1 MSYAFCLVSPLEKVF
16 WDEPPRPLAQGA
28 VLSAWRGTRASVQL
42 ACRGGDPA
50 RFDVRVLGAPC
61 APRVRAVGCVPS
73 DFPCYERRDGD
84 YLRDTPGLFPDPLMP
99 MERPQIL
106 ALPGQYRSVL
116 LTFDVPQDAR
126 TGDHAVEVE
135 IRPAQGGGDD
145 VRVLRFTL
153 RVRAAELDAQTLWHT
168 EWFHADCLA
177 QYYGVEPYSEAHW
190 AVLEQFIEAAVREHG
205 VNALLTPVF
214 TPPLD
219 TAVGGERLC
228 VQLVEIFREGSAY
241 RFDFAR
247 LDRWAAICRRHGV
260 KALEIAHLFTQWG
273 AEATPNVYVWEGR
286 RRVRAFGWDVPATS
300 PEYRRLLCALLPAL
314 RARLA
319 SLGYDDA
326 HVICHISDEPSR
338 GHEPS
343 YRAARAQAVDLLAGC
358 RVVDALSD
366 LTFYQQG
373 LVEHPVVAVDHIEP
387 FVQAGVPGLWAY
399 YCCAQCVDVPNR
411 FLAMPL
417 SRCRVL
423 GVLLYL
429 YRIEGFLHWG
439 YNFYNTQYS
448 LRPVDPFFE
457 THANYAFPSGDAY
470 LVYPGPNGEPLSS
483 LRAEAQADA
492 LVDLRA
498 LRQLERLAGRAFTVR
513 LVLETA
519 GMREMTF
526 ARYPRGADFLLRL
539 RERVA
544 DEIDARLS

>member
-1 MSYAFCLVSPLEKVF
+1 MSYEFYLVSPLEKVF
-16 WDEPPRPLAQGA
+16 WNEAPRPLAQGA

-42 ACRGGDPA
+42 VCRGGDA
-50 RFDVRVLGAPC
+50 RRFDVQALGAPC
-61 APRVRAVGCVPS
+61 APRLRAVACVPS
-73 DFPCYERRDGD
+73 DFPCYERRDDG

-99 MERPQIL
+99 LERPQIL

-126 TGDHAVEVE
+126 PGDYAVAVEV
-135 IRPAQGGGDD
+135 RPEQAKGDAP
-145 VRVLRFTL
+145 RILRFTL

-177 QYYGVEPYSEAHW
+177 QYYRVEPFSEAHW
-190 AVLEQFIEAAVREHG
+190 TILERFIAAAAREHG
-205 VNALLTPVF
+205 VNVLLTPVF

-228 VQLVEIFREGSAY
+228 VQLVEIFSEGEAY
-241 RFDFAR
+241 RFDFSR
-247 LDRWAAICRRHGV
+247 LGRWAAICRKHGV

-273 AEATPNVYVWEGR
+273 AEATPNVYVWENGR
-286 RRVRAFGWDVPATS
+286 RSRAFGWDVPATS
-300 PEYRRLLCALLPAL
+300 PAYRLLLCALLPAL
-314 RARLA
+314 RAYLA
-319 SLGYDDA
+319 AAGYDDA
-326 HVICHISDEPSR
+326 HVIYHISDEPSR
-338 GHEPS
+338 AQEAS
-343 YRAARAQAVDLLAGC
+343 YRAARAQVADLLKGC
-358 RVVDALSD
+358 RIVDALSD
-366 LTFYQQG
+366 LTFYEQG
-373 LVEHPVVAVDHIEP
+373 LVEHPAVAVDHIEP
-387 FVQAGVPGLWAY
+387 FVRAGVPGLWAY

-417 SRCRVL
+417 ARCRVL

-448 LRPVDPFFE
+448 MRPVDPFFE

-470 LVYPGPNGEPLSS
+470 LVYPGPEGEPLSS

-492 LVDLRA
+492 LTDLRT
-498 LRQLERLAGRAFTVR
+498 LRQLERLAGREFTVR

-519 GMREMTF
+519 GMQEMTF
-526 ARYPRGADFLLRL
+526 RRYPQDAAFLLRL

-544 DEIDARLS
+544 DEIDARLG

>member
-1 MSYAFCLVSPLEKVF
+1 M
-16 WDEPPRPLAQGA
+16 
-28 VLSAWRGTRASVQL
+28 
-42 ACRGGDPA
+42 
-50 RFDVRVLGAPC
+50 
-61 APRVRAVGCVPS
+61 
-73 DFPCYERRDGD
+73 
-84 YLRDTPGLFPDPLMP
+84 
-99 MERPQIL
+99 
-106 ALPGQYRSVL
+106 
-116 LTFDVPQDAR
+116 
-126 TGDHAVEVE
+126 E

-190 AVLEQFIEAAVREHG
+190 AVLERFIEAAAREHG

-228 VQLVEIFREGSAY
+228 VQLVDIFREEGAY
-241 RFDFAR
+241 SFDFAR

-273 AEATPNVYVWEGR
+273 AEATPNVYVWEGG

-326 HVICHISDEPSR
+326 HVIYHISDEPSR

-343 YRAARAQAVDLLAGC
+343 YRAARAQAADLLAGC